1 MRKSE
6 DVHRELY
13 AARDD
18 ARQMSIALR
27 SAADALDELG
37 PAPEHVP
44 AQDEVKRTL
53 TRLSDAR
60 ARVLNRRQT
69 QLIDARLSQAARL
82 RGAATP

>member
-1 MRKSE
+1 MRNSE

-37 PAPEHVP
+37 PAPEHMP
-44 AQDEVKRTL
+44 PQDEVKRTL

-69 QLIDARLSQAARL
+69 QLVDARLPQAARL
-82 RGAATP
+82 RGAAAP

>member
-27 SAADALDELG
+27 CAADALDELG
-37 PAPEHVP
+37 PPPEHVP

>member
-18 ARQMSIALR
+18 ARQMRIALR

-53 TRLSDAR
+53 TRLSCAR

-69 QLIDARLSQAARL
+69 QIIDARLPQAARL
-82 RGAATP
+82 RGAAAP